1 MAEVHYLISDASRKV
16 DVEAHVLRYW
26 EDELELK
33 IPRNEMGH
41 RFYTEF
47 HIRLFKQVK
56 MLKDKGYQLRAIKAA
71 LEKSLKSDG
80 RVIIPN
86 ETLEE
91 EVSAALRE
99 AGTPED
105 EETASYLET
114 ARWTEEE
121 AEAPG
126 KAAQASKEP
135 EGRPGAPA
143 EGAEEDAGEEV
154 LPAEGAEE
162 AAGKEALQCGAAE
175 GNAKEEAPACGAAGQ
190 ESPAE
195 EKVPR
200 LDAAGQ
206 RDERETPGAETA
218 MTERDGDG
226 EGMGTIAGRGGGL
239 MEAQGRTSLEE
250 MIDSGKLE
258 QFQRLMNHLVGRAVE
273 ENCEKLS
280 QDIAYMV
287 HEKLLKEMDYLM
299 RVADEK
305 EDERFK
311 RLDERIR
318 VYQRDNQ
325 GRMEAAAAKLPFFPF
340 RKKRFG
346 RNGNKL

>member
-56 MLKDKGYQLRAIKAA
+56 MLKDKGYQLKAIKTA
-71 LEKSLKSDG
+71 LAKSLESDG
-80 RVIIPN
+80 KVIIPN
-86 ETLEE
+86 EVLEE
-91 EVSAALRE
+91 DVLAALRE
-99 AGTPED
+99 AGASQGGEIQ
-105 EETASYLET
+105 EEGGQAAMDRQAERRKQEILAAGGQEGQ
-114 ARWTEEE
+114 ALGEESE
-121 AEAPG
+121 GEVPSVAEAG
-126 KAAQASKEP
+126 IGRQAA
-135 EGRPGAPA
+135 R
-143 EGAEEDAGEEV
+143 AG
-154 LPAEGAEE
+154 
-162 AAGKEALQCGAAE
+162 
-175 GNAKEEAPACGAAGQ
+175 
-190 ESPAE
+190 
-195 EKVPR
+195 
-200 LDAAGQ
+200 
-206 RDERETPGAETA
+206 
-218 MTERDGDG
+218 
-226 EGMGTIAGRGGGL
+226 
-239 MEAQGRTSLEE
+239 LEE
-250 MIDSGKLE
+250 ILENGKME
-258 QFQRLMNHLVGRAVE
+258 QFQRLMNHIIGRAVE

-311 RLDERIR
+311 RLDEIIRI
-318 VYQRDNQ
+318 YQRDNQ
-325 GRMEAAAAKLPFFPF
+325 SRLEAAATKLPFFPF
-340 RKKRFG
+340 RKRKFG